1 MLWLLK
7 KMFWKHLLENISNN
21 LNKMPDKKDYF
32 DRIDYEYI
40 SFINIHA
47 LVSVEVFFLGN

>member
-1 MLWLLK
+1 
-7 KMFWKHLLENISNN
+7 MFWKHLLENISNN

-32 DRIDYEYI
+32 DRIDYECI
-40 SFINIHA
+40 SFINIYA

>member
-1 MLWLLK
+1 
-7 KMFWKHLLENISNN
+7 
-21 LNKMPDKKDYF
+21 MPDKKDYF

-40 SFINIHA
+40 SFINIYA